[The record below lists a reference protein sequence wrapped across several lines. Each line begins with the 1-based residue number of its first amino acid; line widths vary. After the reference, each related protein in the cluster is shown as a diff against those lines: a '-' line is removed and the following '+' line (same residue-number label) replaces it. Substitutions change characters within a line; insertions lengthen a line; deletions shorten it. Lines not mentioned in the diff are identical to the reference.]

1 MPRVEVSLSD
11 DVHFQFERMV
21 DEEFVTEEQ
30 AVEELLTA
38 GLEAYN
44 AGTGTTDERTGFEEG
59 IEGNLFN
66 TDEGD
71 PSGRDTL

>member
-1 MPRVEVSLSD
+1 MPKIEVSLSD

-44 AGTGTTDERTGFEEG
+44 ATSGPVDDRSGFEEG
-59 IEGNLFN
+59 IEGNLFD

-71 PSGRDTL
+71 PSERDTL

>member
-1 MPRVEVSLSD
+1 
-11 DVHFQFERMV
+11 MV

-44 AGTGTTDERTGFEEG
+44 AGSGTPDDRSGFEEG
-59 IEGNLFN
+59 MEGNLFN